1 MGKFSTTLP
10 SCLPK
15 LKHVNVVTVSLQPSI
30 PFLGFGQVIFIKCI
44 PKIFESAIQDLILP
58 PHSLISVLYFS
69 WLEDKK
75 TYQAANTAIP
85 LSPNKL
91 TSNGRGTECC
101 TLKKVWF
108 LQPKKLLSKVSA
120 ADVPLICELRV
131 QVFGIFELHLF
142 SCEGG
147 PCSELQSLPWVSK

>member
-10 SCLPK
+10 GCLPK
-15 LKHVNVVTVSLQPSI
+15 LKYVNVVTVSLQQSI
-30 PFLGFGQVIFIKCI
+30 SFLGFGQVIFIKCI
-44 PKIFESAIQDLILP
+44 PKTFESAIQELILP

-69 WLEDKK
+69 WLEDRK

-91 TSNGRGTECC
+91 TSNGRGAERC
-101 TLKKVWF
+101 TPKKVWF
-108 LQPKKLLSKVSA
+108 LQPKKLLGKVSA
-120 ADVPLICELRV
+120 SDVPLICKLRV
-131 QVFGIFELHLF
+131 QVPGIFELHLF

-147 PCSELQSLPWVSK
+147 PCSELQSFPWMSK